1 MHQRTLLT
9 GGATGGERDDGRQ
22 GLDWGDNRANVPALV
37 VEGVDHGVGTR
48 ALGFGREAVR

>member
-9 GGATGGERDDGRQ
+9 SGTTGGQRDDGRQ
-22 GLDWGDNRANVPALV
+22 GLDRGDDGANVAALV
-37 VEGVDHGVGTR
+37 MEGVDHGVGTR